1 VSQTL
6 ADVWDAALLRLGLP
20 EDDGYWSQEFKRLA
34 VSTSQ
39 REVAA
44 RVDWPE
50 LAVETT
56 ITVADGDTNPFDL
69 PGDENFL
76 RLKWVSI
83 DETGG
88 NLLIPRDRRDTLQWD
103 DQDASRGTSR
113 YYSVVSDG
121 LGQLALWISPIP
133 AVDEVIRISYMRKP
147 APILNDTDELQVA
160 DHMVEAIVLRTM
172 YHAAIRKGDLAR
184 ASEVSGE
191 FESQMRTLNDEVLTS
206 RGPLRPRVRQDG
218 I

>member
-1 VSQTL
+1 MSQTL

-39 REVAA
+39 REVAS

-56 ITVADGDTNPFDL
+56 ITVADGDTNPFPL

-76 RLKWVSI
+76 RLQWVSI
-83 DETGG
+83 DGTGG
-88 NLLIPRDRRDTLQWD
+88 ALLIPKQRRDTLMYD
-103 DQDASRGTSR
+103 ETEPSEAASR

-121 LGQLALWISPIP
+121 VGQLALWISPIP

-147 APILNDTDELQVA
+147 AAINNDTDELQVA

-172 YHAAIRKGDLAR
+172 YHAAIRKGDLDRAR
-184 ASEVSGE
+184 EVSQE
-191 FESQMRTLNDEVLTS
+191 FEVQMRTLNDEVLTS

>member
-1 VSQTL
+1 
-6 ADVWDAALLRLGLP
+6 VWDAALLRLGLP

-39 REVAA
+39 REVAS

-56 ITVADGDTNPFDL
+56 FTVSGDPPYDL
-69 PGDENFL
+69 PADENFL
-76 RLKWVSI
+76 RLQWVSV
-83 DETGG
+83 DGTGG
-88 NLLIPRDRRDTLQWD
+88 ALLIPKQRRDTLMYD
-103 DQDASRGTSR
+103 ETEPSEAGSR
-113 YYSVVSDG
+113 YYSLVSDG
-121 LGQLALWISPIP
+121 VGQLALWISPRP
-133 AVDEVIRISYMRKP
+133 ADDEVVRLAYMRKP
-147 APILNDTDELQVA
+147 AAINNDTDELQVA

-172 YHAAIRKGDLAR
+172 YHAAIRKGDLDRAR
-184 ASEVSGE
+184 EVSGE
-191 FESQMRTLNDEVLTS
+191 FEQQMKTLNDEVLTS